1 MESSFCC
8 SDFSK
13 RLSKFP
19 FFSNDDNDTKRCV
32 IFCHI
37 LTTENTFSM
46 LTLIELSKL
55 CASSRV
61 SRAALCMD
69 RFRLFEQQQ
78 RINDEISMHCPKTV
92 SCIQEMTMMFCVCLG
107 PRKKKKVVMR
117 CSVQPLTYIFR
128 IRQIKILCKLKC
140 NFHFRLTLFYRCYF
154 VVVFRQLFFSIRYAD
169 CRFPLS
175 AAFSMISRTMNN
187 GIEIQSISVHSFY
200 AREHRPNLLVVALF
214 NSISLYLD
222 LHTGRLRMDN
232 TVRFHRQ

>member
-8 SDFSK
+8 SAFSK

-78 RINDEISMHCPKTV
+78 RINDVISMHCPKTV
-92 SCIQEMTMMFCVCLG
+92 SCIQEMMFVFVWG
-107 PRKKKKVVMR
+107 PEKNS
-117 CSVQPLTYIFR
+117 CYALQCATIN
-128 IRQIKILCKLKC
+128 I
-140 NFHFRLTLFYRCYF
+140 HF
-154 VVVFRQLFFSIRYAD
+154 SN
-169 CRFPLS
+169 S
-175 AAFSMISRTMNN
+175 
-187 GIEIQSISVHSFY
+187 
-200 AREHRPNLLVVALF
+200 PN
-214 NSISLYLD
+214 
-222 LHTGRLRMDN
+222 
-232 TVRFHRQ
+232 

>member
-8 SDFSK
+8 SAFSK

-107 PRKKKKVVMR
+107 PRKKNS
-117 CSVQPLTYIFR
+117 CYALQCATIN
-128 IRQIKILCKLKC
+128 I
-140 NFHFRLTLFYRCYF
+140 HF
-154 VVVFRQLFFSIRYAD
+154 SN
-169 CRFPLS
+169 S
-175 AAFSMISRTMNN
+175 
-187 GIEIQSISVHSFY
+187 
-200 AREHRPNLLVVALF
+200 PN
-214 NSISLYLD
+214 
-222 LHTGRLRMDN
+222 
-232 TVRFHRQ
+232 